1 MRISDWSSDVCSSDL
16 VLLDPVSDAA
26 EPVHQLQPD
35 REPFGARRRGDG
47 GAHAGLPALAA
58 SSIASRAS
66 NMPGVSLSHAWRWP
80 IDRKSTRLN
89 SSHSCATRMPPS
101 SSKKKQYI
109 LQKNI
114 D

>member
-80 IDRKSTRLN
+80 IVS
-89 SSHSCATRMPPS
+89 PPS
-101 SSKKKQYI
+101 TSRWVPVIKLDSS
-109 LQKNI
+109 LAR
-114 D
+114 